1 MTSPIYIYVFINA
14 LPAPFDGQEEEV
26 SLPLKES
33 PKR

>member
-1 MTSPIYIYVFINA
+1 MTSPIYIFIHA

-26 SLPLKES
+26 SLPRKES